1 MRNPWAREYAKTP
14 DRYIWG
20 KAPSRFARELTAF
33 VPPGGR
39 ILDLG
44 CGEGRDS
51 VYFAF
56 CGSEVTGLD
65 ISEAGLEKAK
75 RLAEERGVAVRW
87 LCRSMLDVPVTG
99 RFDLVYSCGAIHHVP
114 RDDRP
119 RLFKRLKAL
128 TRGRGLNAHVV
139 FTDLRVYVE
148 KDEEID
154 YFSAGEL
161 AEAYAGWLV
170 IRHEDGL
177 VPCAQDGVQHLHSVE
192 RLVTTPV
199 AQRVPGLR
207 RAIPPILL
215 TA

>member
-14 DRYIWG
+14 NRYIWG
-20 KAPSRFARELTAF
+20 KTPSRFAHELIAF

-51 VYFAF
+51 VYFAS
-56 CGSEVTGLD
+56 CGFEVTGLD
-65 ISEAGLEKAK
+65 ISDAGLEKAE
-75 RLAEERGVAVRW
+75 RLADERGVTVRW

-128 TRGRGLNAHVV
+128 TRGRGLNAHLV

-161 AEAYAGWLV
+161 AEPYADWLI
-170 IRHEDGL
+170 IRHEDGM
-177 VPCAQDGVQHLHSVE
+177 VPCAQDGV
-192 RLVTTPV
+192 
-199 AQRVPGLR
+199 
-207 RAIPPILL
+207 
-215 TA
+215 

>member
-14 DRYIWG
+14 NRYIWG
-20 KAPSRFARELTAF
+20 KTPSRFARELTAF

-39 ILDLG
+39 ILELG

-51 VYFAF
+51 VYFAS
-56 CGSEVTGLD
+56 CGFEVTGLD
-65 ISEAGLEKAK
+65 ISDAGLEKAE
-75 RLAEERGVAVRW
+75 RLADEQGVTVRW

-114 RDDRP
+114 RDARP

-128 TRGRGLNAHVV
+128 TRGRGLNAHLV
-139 FTDLRVYVE
+139 FTDLCVYVE

-161 AEAYAGWLV
+161 AEPYADWLV
-170 IRHEDGL
+170 IRHEDGM

-199 AQRVPGLR
+199 APRVPGLR
-207 RAIPPILL
+207 RGIPPILL

>member
-14 DRYIWG
+14 NRYIWG
-20 KAPSRFARELTAF
+20 KTPSRFAHELIAF

-51 VYFAF
+51 VYFAS
-56 CGSEVTGLD
+56 CGFEVTGLD
-65 ISEAGLEKAK
+65 ISDAGLEKAE
-75 RLAEERGVAVRW
+75 RLADERGVTVRW

-114 RDDRP
+114 RNDRP

-128 TRGRGLNAHVV
+128 TRGRGLNAHLV

-161 AEAYAGWLV
+161 AEAFADWLV
-170 IRHEDGL
+170 IRHEDGM

-199 AQRVPGLR
+199 SQRVPGLR
-207 RAIPPILL
+207 RGIPPILL